1 MNSSLV
7 RVALNALRNQKPV
20 IVPSSYSNTY
30 SIVEVDTSLSKAWQI
45 YNKECKKNVK
55 HILYLLIN
63 GVIANMI
70 LGNLRL
76 YINYAAF
83 L

>member
-45 YNKECKKNVK
+45 YNKECKKERVSSYWSLQQDRKIQNK
-55 HILYLLIN
+55 C
-63 GVIANMI
+63 
-70 LGNLRL
+70 
-76 YINYAAF
+76 
-83 L
+83 